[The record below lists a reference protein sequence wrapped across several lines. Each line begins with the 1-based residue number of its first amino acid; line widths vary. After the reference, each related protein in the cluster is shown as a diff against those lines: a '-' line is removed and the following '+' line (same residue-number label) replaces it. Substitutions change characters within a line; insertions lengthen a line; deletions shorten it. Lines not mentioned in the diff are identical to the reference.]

1 MSATRVNFQPN
12 SMFARCNVG
21 EVPERILIMTANTTV
36 RRLTRATL
44 LCATTVAALC
54 ATMAQAQT
62 IPPTQD
68 QPAATPQG
76 ATPSGAAT
84 AVPDAA
90 SAPALP
96 DTDQAAGTIDAA
108 DPGDIV
114 VTGYRSSLAKST
126 NAKRASTGFTDS
138 IFAEDIGKFPDT
150 NIAESFN
157 RIPGVTITRDV
168 TGEGTNVAIRGLGS
182 NFTNVTLNGAPI
194 AVASSGATDAQ
205 GTDRSV
211 DLSFFPTDLFTKLT
225 VNKSYTAD
233 LLEGG
238 AAGNVDLRS
247 ARPFDRP
254 KSFLAYN
261 IQGTNQSPE
270 DRIGVRGSLIGSW
283 RGEKVGILAGVSAQR
298 LFTDTRGFETIG
310 YTNPAL
316 TAAQC
321 GATTGC
327 NTTGGGNWTIPAVV
341 PAGAGAG
348 LVAGTPINS
357 AFLLANNPGAT
368 IQQIDNAL
376 LPRLGRSTSIRGPR
390 DRVNAIVSAEWQPTD
405 TLHFYVDGLYGYKR
419 NELTRENMAWIV
431 RNGAII
437 PTNLTFDKSDCTV
450 GCVVTGGT
458 FANAQF
464 FNEFRP
470 YTETTKLFSVNPGG
484 EWEISDAFKLNL
496 QGNYAR
502 STFHRENPSVGMTT
516 PLGVGNTVTYSNTGG
531 IPTIQSGLDLNDP
544 TNFGWNAGSRVN
556 ISDEYRVNE
565 SKGVRGDLTWG
576 KKELNLKVGGA
587 FDDVSRRIRS
597 FDNSQAWQNAVC
609 GNNPNVF
616 VQSPNS
622 QPPCEGL
629 NAPGAA
635 PAGYPTY
642 PGYGTGATA
651 GMAGPVRYAGSLV
664 PNSAAPTYLMPGPAG
679 FVTVDWPKFAAAT
692 NYDQYHDN
700 APESGASST
709 GASGGSIREVVK
721 SAFATV
727 NGAQELGGNMLR
739 FNVGL
744 RYVNTIQTISGRV
757 SLPDPRNATASGAAL
772 PDGSRYPNIVNIAT
786 TRNNYSNWLPA
797 ATFAYDVGEHALVR
811 VAGSRT
817 LTRPDPSA
825 QLPGVNFGAPSAD
838 QASIGN
844 PALKPYL
851 STNLDLGFEYYTGRE
866 GVISFNAFRKSIEGF
881 TNTAINTV
889 PFSNL
894 AQYGITYDTLN
905 PTQQIALNSRGGPTV
920 AQVQVTSQVNV
931 PNKLTING
939 LEFQWVQ
946 PLDFLTKMIGVTG
959 FGFNANATIFDQ
971 RSDGPA
977 QAFGVAPFTYNITGY
992 YEKNGVMLRVST
1004 TSREGSQNSGAA
1016 QNGIPAAALFGTDY
1030 TTYDFSSSFDLDKIF
1045 GLKGAPQLTV
1055 NVANF
1060 TDATLRSYF
1069 QFENATFTQ
1078 YKPGRQFLVG
1088 LRGTF

>member
-1 MSATRVNFQPN
+1 MTPYKT
-12 SMFARCNVG
+12 
-21 EVPERILIMTANTTV
+21 VP
-36 RRLTRATL
+36 RLTRAAL
-44 LCATTVAALC
+44 LSATTMAALC
-54 ATMAQAQT
+54 ATVATAQT

-68 QPAATPQG
+68 PAPAVTQGAAPAAADPAAPAASPAATLPG
-76 ATPSGAAT
+76 ADQVPGTVDAT
-84 AVPDAA
+84 D
-90 SAPALP
+90 S
-96 DTDQAAGTIDAA
+96 
-108 DPGDIV
+108 GDIV

-126 NAKRASTGFTDS
+126 NAKRAATGFTDS

-157 RIPGVTITRDV
+157 RIPGITITRDV

-182 NFTNVTLNGAPI
+182 NFTNVTLNGATI

-238 AAGNVDLRS
+238 AAGNIDLRS
-247 ARPFDRP
+247 ARPFDRAT
-254 KSFLAYN
+254 SFLAYN
-261 IQGTNQSPE
+261 VQGTRQSPE
-270 DRIGVRGSLIGSW
+270 DRIGARGSLIGSW
-283 RGEKVGILAGVSAQR
+283 RNDKFGILAGVSAQR

-321 GATTGC
+321 GAATGC
-327 NTTGGGNWTIPAVV
+327 NSTAGGNWTIPAVV
-341 PAGAGAG
+341 PVGAGAG
-348 LVAGTPINS
+348 LVAGTPITS

-390 DRVNAIVSAEWQPTD
+390 DRLNAIVSAEWQPTD
-405 TLHFYVDGLYGYKR
+405 TLHFYVDGLYGYKK
-419 NELTRENMAWIV
+419 NELIRENVAWIV
-431 RNGAII
+431 RNGAVI
-437 PTNLTFDKSDCTV
+437 PTNLTFDKADCTV

-470 YTETTKLFSVNPGG
+470 YTETTKLFSINPGG
-484 EWEISDAFKLNL
+484 EWEISDTLKLNL

-502 STFHRENPSVGMTT
+502 STFHRESPSVGLTT
-516 PLGVGNTVTYSNTGG
+516 PLGVGNTVTYTNTGG

-544 TNFGWNAGSRVN
+544 ANFGWNAGSRVN
-556 ISDEYRVNE
+556 IQDERRLNT
-565 SKGVRGDLTWG
+565 SKGGRGDLTWG
-576 KKELNLKVGGA
+576 SKALNLKVGGA
-587 FDDVSRRIRS
+587 FDDVFRRIRGY
-597 FDNSQAWQNAVC
+597 DNSQAWQNAVC
-609 GNNPNVF
+609 GNNPSVF
-616 VQSPNS
+616 VGLPNS
-622 QPPCEGL
+622 QPPCEGR

-635 PAGYPTY
+635 PAGYPAY
-642 PGYGTGATA
+642 PGYGTGSTA
-651 GMAGPVRYAGSLV
+651 GMAGPVTYGGSLI
-664 PNSAAPTYLMPGPAG
+664 PNSAVPTYLMPGPAG
-679 FVTVDWPKFAAAT
+679 FVTVDWPKFAAAS
-692 NYDQYHDN
+692 NYDQFHDN
-700 APESGASST
+700 APETGAANT
-709 GASGGSIREVVK
+709 GASGGAIREVVK

-727 NGAQELGGNMLR
+727 NGEQELGGNMLR
-739 FNVGL
+739 FNVGV
-744 RYVNTIQTISGRV
+744 RYVNTIQTIAGRV
-757 SLPDPRNATASGAAL
+757 SLPDPRNTTSTGAAL
-772 PDGSRYPNIVNIAT
+772 PDGSRYPNLVSNVS
-786 TRNNYSNWLPA
+786 TRNVYAKWLPA
-797 ATFAYDVGEHALVR
+797 ATFAYDVSEHAVVR

-817 LTRPDPSA
+817 MTRPDPSA

-838 QASIGN
+838 QATIGN

-866 GVISFNAFRKSIEGF
+866 GVVSFNAFRKSIEGF
-881 TNTAINTV
+881 TNTFISTV
-889 PFSNL
+889 PFANL

-905 PTQQIALNSRGGPTV
+905 PTQQIALNSRGGPGA

-946 PLDFLTKMIGVTG
+946 PLDFITRHIGVTG
-959 FGFNANATIFDQ
+959 FGFNANATVVDQ

-992 YEKNGVMLRVST
+992 YEKHGVMLRVST
-1004 TSREGSQNSGAA
+1004 TSREGSQNSGTA

-1045 GLKGAPQLTV
+1045 GLKNAPQLTI

-1078 YKPGRQFLVG
+1078 YKPGRQFLIG

>member
-1 MSATRVNFQPN
+1 MTPFKT
-12 SMFARCNVG
+12 
-21 EVPERILIMTANTTV
+21 VP
-36 RRLTRATL
+36 RLTRAAL
-44 LCATTVAALC
+44 LCATTMVALSAAV
-54 ATMAQAQT
+54 ATAQT

-68 QPAATPQG
+68 PAPAVPQSAAPATADPAVPPASPAAT
-76 ATPSGAAT
+76 
-84 AVPDAA
+84 
-90 SAPALP
+90 LP
-96 DTDQAAGTIDAA
+96 DSDQTPGTIDAA
-108 DPGDIV
+108 DGSDIV

-157 RIPGVTITRDV
+157 RIPGITITRDV

-182 NFTNVTLNGAPI
+182 NFTNVTLNGATI

-238 AAGNVDLRS
+238 AAGNIDLRS
-247 ARPFDRP
+247 ARPFDRST
-254 KSFLAYN
+254 SFLAYN
-261 IQGTNQSPE
+261 IQGTKQSPE
-270 DRIGVRGSLIGSW
+270 DRIGARGSLIGSW
-283 RGEKVGILAGVSAQR
+283 RGDKFGILAGVSAQR

-321 GATTGC
+321 GAATGC
-327 NTTGGGNWTIPAVV
+327 NSTAGGNWTIPATV
-341 PAGAGAG
+341 PVGAGAG
-348 LVAGTPINS
+348 LVAGTPITS

-390 DRVNAIVSAEWQPTD
+390 DRINAIVSAEWQPSD
-405 TLHFYVDGLYGYKR
+405 ALHLYVDGLYGYKK
-419 NELTRENMAWIV
+419 NDLTRENMAWIV
-431 RNGAII
+431 RNGAVI
-437 PTNLTFDKSDCTV
+437 PTNLTFDKADCTV

-484 EWEISDAFKLNL
+484 EWEISDTLKLNL

-502 STFHRENPSVGMTT
+502 STFHRESPSVGLTT
-516 PLGVGNTVTYSNTGG
+516 PLGVGNTVTYANDGSG

-544 TNFGWNAGSRVN
+544 ANFGWNAGSRVN
-556 ISDEYRVNE
+556 VSDERRLNK
-565 SKGVRGDLTWG
+565 SKGTRGDLTWG
-576 KKELNLKVGGA
+576 SKALNLKIGGA
-587 FDDVSRRIRS
+587 FDDVSRRITGY
-597 FDNSQAWQNAVC
+597 DNSQAYQNAVC
-609 GNNPNVF
+609 GNNPSVF
-616 VQSPNS
+616 VTSPNS

-642 PGYGTGATA
+642 PGYGTGSTA
-651 GMAGPVRYAGSLV
+651 GMTGPVTYGGSLI
-664 PNSAAPTYLMPGPAG
+664 PNSAAPGYLTPGPAG
-679 FVTVDWPKFAAAT
+679 FVTVDWPKFAAAS
-692 NYDQYHDN
+692 NYDFYHDN
-700 APESGASST
+700 SPVTGASTT
-709 GASGGSIREVVK
+709 GASGGTIREVVK

-727 NGAQELGGNMLR
+727 NGEQELGGNMLR
-739 FNVGL
+739 FNVGV
-744 RYVNTIQTISGRV
+744 RYVNTIQTITGRV
-757 SLPDPRNATASGAAL
+757 SLPDPRNATATGVAL
-772 PDGSRYPNIVNIAT
+772 PDGSRYENIVSNVS
-786 TRNNYSNWLPA
+786 TRNVYSKWLPA
-797 ATFAYDVGEHALVR
+797 ATFAYDVSEHALVR

-844 PALKPYL
+844 PALQPYL

-866 GVISFNAFRKSIEGF
+866 GVVSFNAFRKSIEGF

-905 PTQQIALNSRGGPTV
+905 PTQQIALNSRGGPTT

-946 PLDFLTKMIGVTG
+946 PLDFVTKMIGVTG
-959 FGFNANATIFDQ
+959 FGFNANATIVDQ

-992 YEKNGVMLRVST
+992 YEKHGVMLRVST
-1004 TSREGSQNSGAA
+1004 TSRDGSQNSGAA

-1045 GLKGAPQLTV
+1045 GLAGAPQLTI

>member
-1 MSATRVNFQPN
+1 
-12 SMFARCNVG
+12 
-21 EVPERILIMTANTTV
+21 MTPFKMAP
-36 RRLTRATL
+36 RLTRAVL
-44 LCATTVAALC
+44 LCATTLGALC
-54 ATMAQAQT
+54 ATAAAAQNAPPPQDQTPADGQDNGPATPPPAAQT
-62 IPPTQD
+62 PLEVGDTQGS
-68 QPAATPQG
+68 TG
-76 ATPSGAAT
+76 E
-84 AVPDAA
+84 
-90 SAPALP
+90 
-96 DTDQAAGTIDAA
+96 
-108 DPGDIV
+108 DIV

-157 RIPGVTITRDV
+157 RIPGITITRDV

-182 NFTNVTLNGAPI
+182 NFTNVTLNGATI

-238 AAGNVDLRS
+238 AAGNIDLRS
-247 ARPFDRP
+247 ARPFDRST
-254 KSFLAYN
+254 SFLAYN
-261 IQGTNQSPE
+261 VQGTKQSPE
-270 DRIGVRGSLIGSW
+270 DRIGARGSVIGSW
-283 RGEKVGILAGVSAQR
+283 RGDKVGILAGVSAQR

-321 GATTGC
+321 GAASGC

-341 PAGAGAG
+341 PVGAGAG
-348 LVAGTPINS
+348 LVAGTPITS

-390 DRVNAIVSAEWQPTD
+390 DRINAIVSAEWQPSD
-405 TLHFYVDGLYGYKR
+405 TLHFYVDGLYGYKK
-419 NELTRENMAWIV
+419 NDLTRENMAWIV
-431 RNGAII
+431 RNGAVI
-437 PTNLTFDKSDCTV
+437 PTNLTFDKADCTI

-484 EWEISDAFKLNL
+484 DWAISDKLKLNL

-502 STFHRENPSVGMTT
+502 STFHRENPSVGLTT
-516 PLGVGNTVTYSNTGG
+516 PLGVGNTVTYSNDGSG
-531 IPTIQSGLDLNDP
+531 IPTIQSALDLNDP
-544 TNFGWNAGSRVN
+544 ANFGWNPGSRVN
-556 ISDEYRVNE
+556 ISDERRLNK
-565 SKGVRGDLTWG
+565 SKGARGDLTWG
-576 KKELNLKVGGA
+576 DTALNLKVGGA
-587 FDDVSRRIRS
+587 FDDVSRRIS
-597 FDNSQAWQNAVC
+597 SNDNSQAYQNAVC
-609 GNNPNVF
+609 GNNPSAF
-616 VQSPNS
+616 IASPNS
-622 QPPCEGL
+622 QPPCEGR
-629 NAPGAA
+629 NAPGVIL
-635 PAGYPTY
+635 AGYPTY
-642 PGYGTGATA
+642 PGFGTGSTA
-651 GMAGPVRYAGSLV
+651 GMTGPVTYGGSLV
-664 PNSAAPTYLMPGPAG
+664 PNSAAPSYLTPGPAG

-692 NYDQYHDN
+692 NYDFYHDN
-700 APESGASST
+700 SPESGASTT
-709 GASGGSIREVVK
+709 GASGGGIREVVK

-727 NGAQELGGNMLR
+727 NGAQDLGGNMLR
-739 FNVGL
+739 FNVGV
-744 RYVNTIQTISGRV
+744 RYVNTIQTITGRV
-757 SLPDPRNATASGAAL
+757 SLPDPRNTTASGAAL
-772 PDGSRYPNIVNIAT
+772 PDGSRYPNLVSIVS
-786 TRNNYSNWLPA
+786 TRNVYAKWLPA
-797 ATFAYDVGEHALVR
+797 ATFAYDVGEHAVVR

-817 LTRPDPSA
+817 MTRPDPSA

-844 PALKPYL
+844 PALEPYM

-866 GVISFNAFRKSIEGF
+866 GVVSFNAFRKSIKGF
-881 TNTAINTV
+881 TNTAISTV

-894 AQYGITYDTLN
+894 SQYGITYDTLN
-905 PTQQIALNSRGGPTV
+905 PTQQIAINSRGGPGT

-931 PNKLTING
+931 ADKLTING

-946 PLDFLTKMIGVTG
+946 PLDFLTKNIGITG
-959 FGFNANATIFDQ
+959 FGFNANATIVDQ
-971 RSDGPA
+971 TSKGAA
-977 QAFGVAPFTYNITGY
+977 QAFGVAPFTYNVTAY
-992 YEKNGVMLRVST
+992 YEKHGVMLRVST

-1045 GLKGAPQLTV
+1045 GFAGAPQLTV

-1060 TDATLRSYF
+1060 TNATLRSYF

>member
-1 MSATRVNFQPN
+1 MMKHRARTSRAFLLAATFLGA
-12 SMFARCNVG
+12 S
-21 EVPERILIMTANTTV
+21 VPM
-36 RRLTRATL
+36 
-44 LCATTVAALC
+44 VAL
-54 ATMAQAQT
+54 AQAV
-62 IPPTQD
+62 PPTGTQ
-68 QPAATPQG
+68 QPADGQDNGPATPPLPQTD
-76 ATPSGAAT
+76 AT
-84 AVPDAA
+84 
-90 SAPALP
+90 
-96 DTDQAAGTIDAA
+96 QGTIAE
-108 DPGDIV
+108 DIV

-126 NAKRASTGFTDS
+126 DAKRASTGFTDS

-157 RIPGVTITRDV
+157 RIPGITITRDV

-182 NFTNVTLNGAPI
+182 NFTNVTLNGATI

-238 AAGNVDLRS
+238 AAGNIDLRS
-247 ARPFDRP
+247 ARPFDRQTG
-254 KSFLAYN
+254 FLAYN
-261 IQGTNQSPE
+261 IQGTKQSPE
-270 DRIGVRGSLIGSW
+270 DRIGARGSLIGSW
-283 RGEKVGILAGVSAQR
+283 RSETFGILAGVSAQR

-321 GATTGC
+321 GATSGC
-327 NTTGGGNWTIPAVV
+327 NSTGGGNWTIPSTV
-341 PAGAGAG
+341 PVGAGAG
-348 LVAGTPINS
+348 LVAGTTIDR

-368 IQQIDNAL
+368 IQQIDNGL

-390 DRVNAIVSAEWQPTD
+390 DRFNAIVSAEWQPTD
-405 TLHFYVDGLYGYKR
+405 TLHFYIDSLYGYKK
-419 NELTRENMAWIV
+419 NELIRENMAWIV

-437 PTNLTFDKSDCTV
+437 PTNLTFDKSDCSA
-450 GCVVTGGT
+450 GCTVTGGT

-464 FNEFRP
+464 FNEYRP
-470 YTETTKLFSVNPGG
+470 YTETTKLVSVNPGG
-484 EWEISDAFKLNL
+484 EWEISDRLKLTL

-502 STFHRENPSVGMTT
+502 STFHRESPTVGFTT
-516 PLGVGNTVTYSNTGG
+516 PLGVGNTVTFSSDGG
-531 IPTIQSGLDLNDP
+531 IPTITSALDLNDP
-544 TNFGWNAGSRVN
+544 NNFGWYPGSRVN
-556 ISDEYRVNE
+556 ISDERRVNE
-565 SKGVRGDLTWG
+565 NKGFRGDLVWG
-576 KKELNLKVGGA
+576 GPELNLKVGGA
-587 FDDVSRRIRS
+587 FDDVSRRIRG

-616 VQSPNS
+616 VTSPNS

-629 NAPGAA
+629 NAPGVI
-635 PAGYPTY
+635 PAGYPSY
-642 PGYGTGATA
+642 PGYGTGSTA
-651 GMAGPVRYAGSLV
+651 GMTGPVRNGGSLV
-664 PNSAAPTYLMPGPAG
+664 PNSAAPSYLRPGPAG
-679 FVTVDWPKFAAAT
+679 FVTVDFPAFAAAT
-692 NYDQYHDN
+692 NYDYFHDN
-700 APESGASST
+700 SPESGGANT
-709 GASGGSIREVVK
+709 GASGGLIREIVK
-721 SAFATV
+721 SAFVTV
-727 NGAQELGGNMLR
+727 NGAQELGGNTLR
-739 FNVGL
+739 FNVGV
-744 RYVNTIQTISGRV
+744 RYVNTIQQIAGRV

-772 PDGSRYPNIVNIAT
+772 PDGSRYPNIVNEVG
-786 TRNNYSNWLPA
+786 TRNVYAKWLPA
-797 ATFAYDVGEHALVR
+797 ATFAYDVSENAVVR
-811 VAGSRT
+811 LAGSRT
-817 LTRPDPSA
+817 MTRPDPSA

-866 GVISFNAFRKSIEGF
+866 GVVSFNAFRKSIEGF
-881 TNTAINTV
+881 TTTAINTV

-946 PLDFLTKMIGVTG
+946 PLDFLTRMIGVTG
-959 FGFNANATIFDQ
+959 FGFNANATIVDQ

-977 QAFGVAPFTYNITGY
+977 VAFGVSPFTYNITGY
-992 YEKNGVMLRVST
+992 YEKNGIMLRVAT
-1004 TSREGSQNSGAA
+1004 TSRQGSQNSGAA
-1016 QNGIPAAALFGTDY
+1016 QNGIPAAALYGTDY
-1030 TTYDFSSSFDLDKIF
+1030 TTYDFSSAFDLDKLLGIPN
-1045 GLKGAPQLTV
+1045 APQLTI
-1055 NVANF
+1055 NIANF

-1078 YKPGRQFLVG
+1078 YKPGRQFLIG

>member
-1 MSATRVNFQPN
+1 
-12 SMFARCNVG
+12 
-21 EVPERILIMTANTTV
+21 MTPFKMAP
-36 RRLTRATL
+36 RLTRAVL
-44 LCATTVAALC
+44 LCATTLGALC
-54 ATMAQAQT
+54 ATVAAAQNAPPPQDQTPADGQDNGPATPPPAAQT
-62 IPPTQD
+62 PLEVGDTQGS
-68 QPAATPQG
+68 TG
-76 ATPSGAAT
+76 E
-84 AVPDAA
+84 
-90 SAPALP
+90 
-96 DTDQAAGTIDAA
+96 
-108 DPGDIV
+108 DIV

-157 RIPGVTITRDV
+157 RIPGITITRDV

-182 NFTNVTLNGAPI
+182 NFTNVTLNGATI

-238 AAGNVDLRS
+238 AAGNIDLRS
-247 ARPFDRP
+247 ARPFDRST
-254 KSFLAYN
+254 SFLAYN
-261 IQGTNQSPE
+261 VQGTKQSPE
-270 DRIGVRGSLIGSW
+270 DRIGARGSVIGSW
-283 RGEKVGILAGVSAQR
+283 RGDKVGILAGVSAQR

-321 GATTGC
+321 GAASGC

-341 PAGAGAG
+341 PVGAGAG
-348 LVAGTPINS
+348 LVAGTPITS

-390 DRVNAIVSAEWQPTD
+390 DRINAIVSAEWQPSD
-405 TLHFYVDGLYGYKR
+405 TLHFYVDGLYGYKK
-419 NELTRENMAWIV
+419 NDLTRENMAWIV
-431 RNGAII
+431 RNGAVI
-437 PTNLTFDKSDCTV
+437 PTNLTFDKADCTI

-484 EWEISDAFKLNL
+484 DWAISDKLKLNL

-502 STFHRENPSVGMTT
+502 STFHRENPSVGLTT
-516 PLGVGNTVTYSNTGG
+516 PLGVGNTVTYSNDGSG

-544 TNFGWNAGSRVN
+544 ANFGWNPGSRVN
-556 ISDEYRVNE
+556 ISDERRLNK
-565 SKGVRGDLTWG
+565 SKGARGDLTWG
-576 KKELNLKVGGA
+576 DTALNLKIGGA
-587 FDDVSRRIRS
+587 FDDVSRRIS
-597 FDNSQAWQNAVC
+597 SNDNSQAYQNAVC
-609 GNNPNVF
+609 GNNPSAF
-616 VQSPNS
+616 IASPNS
-622 QPPCEGL
+622 QPPCEGR
-629 NAPGAA
+629 NAPGVIL
-635 PAGYPTY
+635 AGYPTY
-642 PGYGTGATA
+642 PGFGTGSTA
-651 GMAGPVRYAGSLV
+651 GMTGPVTYGGSLV
-664 PNSAAPTYLMPGPAG
+664 PNSAAPSYLTPGPAG

-692 NYDQYHDN
+692 NYDFYHDN
-700 APESGASST
+700 SPESGASTT
-709 GASGGSIREVVK
+709 GASGGGIREVVK

-727 NGAQELGGNMLR
+727 NGAQDLGGNMLR
-739 FNVGL
+739 FNVGV
-744 RYVNTIQTISGRV
+744 RYVNTIQTITGRV
-757 SLPDPRNATASGAAL
+757 SLPDPRNTTASGAAL
-772 PDGSRYPNIVNIAT
+772 PDGSRYPNLVSIVS
-786 TRNNYSNWLPA
+786 TRNVYAKWLPA
-797 ATFAYDVGEHALVR
+797 ATFAYDVGEHAVVR

-817 LTRPDPSA
+817 MTRPDPSA

-844 PALKPYL
+844 PALEPYM

-866 GVISFNAFRKSIEGF
+866 GVVSFNAFRKSIKGF
-881 TNTAINTV
+881 TNTAISTV

-894 AQYGITYDTLN
+894 SQYGITYDTLN
-905 PTQQIALNSRGGPTV
+905 PTQQIAINSRGGPGT

-931 PNKLTING
+931 ADKLTING

-946 PLDFLTKMIGVTG
+946 PLDFLTKNIGITG
-959 FGFNANATIFDQ
+959 FGFNANATIVDQ
-971 RSDGPA
+971 TSKGAA
-977 QAFGVAPFTYNITGY
+977 QAFGVAPFTYNVTAY
-992 YEKNGVMLRVST
+992 YEKHGVMLRVST

-1045 GLKGAPQLTV
+1045 GFAGAPQLTV

-1060 TDATLRSYF
+1060 TNATLRSYF

>member
-1 MSATRVNFQPN
+1 
-12 SMFARCNVG
+12 
-21 EVPERILIMTANTTV
+21 MTPYKMAP
-36 RRLTRATL
+36 RLTRAAL
-44 LCATTVAALC
+44 LCATTFGALC
-54 ATMAQAQT
+54 ATAVAAQT
-62 IPPTQD
+62 VPPPQEQTPADGQDNGPPTPPPGAQ
-68 QPAATPQG
+68 TPLEVGDTQG
-76 ATPSGAAT
+76 ATGE
-84 AVPDAA
+84 
-90 SAPALP
+90 
-96 DTDQAAGTIDAA
+96 
-108 DPGDIV
+108 DIV

-157 RIPGVTITRDV
+157 RIPGITITRDV
-168 TGEGTNVAIRGLGS
+168 TGEGTTVAIRGLGA
-182 NFTNVTLNGAPI
+182 NFTNVTLNGATI
-194 AVASSGATDAQ
+194 AVASSGATDQQ

-238 AAGNVDLRS
+238 AAGNIDLRS
-247 ARPFDRP
+247 ARPFDRTT
-254 KSFLAYN
+254 SFLAYN
-261 IQGTNQSPE
+261 IQGTKQSPE
-270 DRIGVRGSLIGSW
+270 DRIGARGSLIGSW
-283 RGEKVGILAGVSAQR
+283 RGDKVGILAGVSAQR

-321 GATTGC
+321 GATSGC

-341 PAGAGAG
+341 PVGAGGG

-376 LPRLGRSTSIRGPR
+376 LPRLGRFTSIRGPR
-390 DRVNAIVSAEWQPTD
+390 DRINAIVSAEWQPSD
-405 TLHFYVDGLYGYKR
+405 TLHFYVDGLYGYKK

-484 EWEISDAFKLNL
+484 DWAISDTLKLNL

-502 STFHRENPSVGMTT
+502 STFHRESPSVGLTT
-516 PLGVGNTVTYSNTGG
+516 PLGVGNTVTYANTGG
-531 IPTIQSGLDLNDP
+531 VPSIVSALDLNNP
-544 TNFGWNAGSRVN
+544 ANFGWNAGSRVN
-556 ISDEYRVNE
+556 IQDERRLNK
-565 SKGVRGDLTWG
+565 SKGARGDLTWG
-576 KKELNLKVGGA
+576 GKALNLKVGGA
-587 FDDVSRRIRS
+587 FDDVSRRIQG
-597 FDNSQAWQNAVC
+597 FDNSQAYQNAVC
-609 GNNPNVF
+609 GNNPSIF
-616 VQSPNS
+616 VPSPNS

-629 NAPGAA
+629 NAPGVI
-635 PAGYPTY
+635 PAGYPSY
-642 PGYGTGATA
+642 PGYGTGSTA
-651 GMAGPVRYAGSLV
+651 GMAGPVSYGGSLI
-664 PNSAAPTYLMPGPAG
+664 PNSAAPTYLKPGPAG
-679 FVTVDWPKFAAAT
+679 FVTVDWPAFAAAS
-692 NYDQYHDN
+692 NYKLFHDN
-700 APESGASST
+700 APESGGANT
-709 GASGGSIREVVK
+709 GASGGTIREVVK

-727 NGAQELGGNMLR
+727 NGEQELGGNMLR
-739 FNVGL
+739 FNVGV
-744 RYVNTIQTISGRV
+744 RFVNTIQTITGRV
-757 SLPDPRNATASGAAL
+757 SLPDPRNTTANGAAL
-772 PDGSRYPNIVNIAT
+772 PDGSRYQNLVNIVQ
-786 TRNNYSNWLPA
+786 TRNEYSKWLPA
-797 ATFAYDVGEHALVR
+797 ATFAYDVSEHAVVR

-817 LTRPDPSA
+817 MTRPDPSA
-825 QLPGVNFGAPSAD
+825 QLPGVSFGAPSAD
-838 QASIGN
+838 QANIGN

-866 GVISFNAFRKSIEGF
+866 GVVSFNAFRKSIEGF
-881 TNTAINTV
+881 TNTFISTV

-894 AQYGITYDTLN
+894 SQYGITYDTLN
-905 PTQQIALNSRGGPTV
+905 PTQQIAINSRGGP
-920 AQVQVTSQVNV
+920 AAASVQVTSQVNV
-931 PNKLTING
+931 PNKLIING

-959 FGFNANATIFDQ
+959 FGFNANATLVDQ

-977 QAFGVAPFTYNITGY
+977 TAFGVAPFTYNITGY
-992 YEKNGVMLRVST
+992 YEKHGVMLRVST
-1004 TSREGSQNSGAA
+1004 TSRDGSVNSGAA

-1045 GLKGAPQLTV
+1045 GLAGAPQLTV

-1060 TDATLRSYF
+1060 TNATLRSYF
-1069 QFENATFTQ
+1069 QFENATFNQ
-1078 YKPGRQFLVG
+1078 YKPGRQFLIG